1 MGLIMGGTIS
11 MMGADGSPPVDPAL
25 DRAVIFDEV
34 ASFSAEQLE
43 AAASRPMQRAYTF
56 DDVTLSIDG
65 REFPMANLSMS
76 DPEIEI
82 RRDFGGPDGWSGTFT
97 TTMQRP
103 VKPWAESTERA
114 MARALDFPGLLPEG
128 PQRDAEIRR
137 ARRRERNR
145 QTALRGG
152 MIPHLPWRVR
162 VIADPGWF
170 AERMVPL
177 HP

>member
-1 MGLIMGGTIS
+1 MQTGNGIVGV
-11 MMGADGSPPVDPAL
+11 APWDEQRV
-25 DRAVIFDEV
+25 VFDE
-34 ASFSAEQLE
+34 ASSFSPEHLE
-43 AAASRPMQRAYTF
+43 AAVSRPMRPGLFTS
-56 DDVTLSIDG
+56 DDFTLSIDG
-65 REFPMANLSMS
+65 REFPISNLSLS
-76 DPEIEI
+76 DPEIKI
-82 RRDFGGPDGWSGTFT
+82 CPDFAMPDSWLGTFT
-97 TTMQRP
+97 TTVQKP
-103 VKPWAESTERA
+103 AKPWAESTERA

-162 VIADPGWF
+162 VTAEPGWF